1 MRTVALEPEVVDK
14 QKRSWKDVFWAL
26 ALILGLLGMLYP
38 VTSTLVNN
46 RYHAIIAERTRAEAA
61 QLPDHERDALWGAM
75 LAYNRDIT
83 AHPVSE
89 LSIGGDHTSPEY
101 RRYLGTG
108 LAAGQDQLAQ
118 VIIPSVGIALPVYH
132 GTSDGVLAKGAGH
145 LFGTTFPTGG
155 EGSNTAISAHT
166 GLVNASMFDNLPKLE
181 KGEDIYVHVLGRTLR
196 YQMVGSKVVPP
207 DSLDAIPLPGVPG
220 DHLYLITCTPYGLN
234 FNRLVVDAVRV
245 PMDEQAP
252 PGAETTNS
260 IIGWQWWMWLSV
272 GFALLVL
279 LLLLIPLLRRRRKE
293 EEDEDL

>member
-1 MRTVALEPEVVDK
+1 MAEEPEVVDK

-46 RYHAIIAERTRAEAA
+46 RYHAILAERTRAETA
-61 QLPDHERDALWGAM
+61 QLPDQERDGLWEAM
-75 LAYNRDIT
+75 LAYNQDIT

-89 LSIGGDHTSPEY
+89 LSIGGDHSSPDY

-108 LAAGQDQLAQ
+108 LAPGQDQLAQ
-118 VIIPSVGIALPVYH
+118 IIIPSVGIALPVYH
-132 GTSDGVLAKGAGH
+132 GTSDRVLAKGAGH

-166 GLVNASMFDNLPKLE
+166 GLVNASMFDNLPKLK
-181 KGEDIYVHVLGRTLR
+181 KGEDIYIHVLGRTLR

-207 DSLDAIPLPGVPG
+207 DSLDAIPLPGEPG

-245 PMDEQAP
+245 PVDEQAP
-252 PGAETTNS
+252 SPQTSNT

-279 LLLLIPLLRRRRKE
+279 LLLLIPLLLRRRKDE
-293 EEDEDL
+293 EHEDA

>member
-1 MRTVALEPEVVDK
+1 MAEEPEVVDR

-46 RYHAIIAERTRAEAA
+46 RYHAIIAERTRAETAR
-61 QLPDHERDALWGAM
+61 LPDQERDGLWEAM

-83 AHPVSE
+83 AQPVSE
-89 LSIGGDHTSPEY
+89 LSIGGDHTSPDY
-101 RRYLGTG
+101 RRYLDTG
-108 LAAGQDQLAQ
+108 LAPGQDQLAQ
-118 VIIPSVGIALPVYH
+118 IVIPSVGIALPVYH
-132 GTSDGVLAKGAGH
+132 GTSDRVLTKGAGH

-166 GLVNASMFDNLPKLE
+166 GLVNASMFDNLPKLK
-181 KGEDIYVHVLGRTLR
+181 KGEDIYIHVLGRTLR
-196 YQMVGSKVVPP
+196 YQMVDSKVVPP
-207 DSLDAIPLPGVPG
+207 DSLDAIPLPGEPG

-245 PMDEQAP
+245 PVDEQAP
-252 PGAETTNS
+252 NPQTSNT

-279 LLLLIPLLRRRRKE
+279 LLLLIPLLLRRRKDE
-293 EEDEDL
+293 EHEDA

>member
-1 MRTVALEPEVVDK
+1 MAEEPEVVDK

-46 RYHAIIAERTRAEAA
+46 RYHSIIAERTRAETA
-61 QLPDHERDALWGAM
+61 QLPDHERDRLWEEM
-75 LAYNRDIT
+75 RAYNRDIT
-83 AHPVSE
+83 ARPVSE
-89 LSIGGDHTSPEY
+89 LSIGGDNSSPDY

-108 LAAGQDQLAQ
+108 LAPGQDQLAQ
-118 VIIPSVGIALPVYH
+118 VVIPSVGIALPVYH
-132 GTSDGVLAKGAGH
+132 GTSDRVLTKGAGH

-166 GLVNASMFDNLPKLE
+166 GLVNASMFDNLPKLK
-181 KGEDIYVHVLGRTLR
+181 KGEDIYIHVLGRTLR

-207 DSLDAIPLPGVPG
+207 DSLDAIPLPGEPG

-245 PMDEQAP
+245 PVDEQAP
-252 PGAETTNS
+252 NPQTSNT

-279 LLLLIPLLRRRRKE
+279 LLLLIPLLLRRRKDE
-293 EEDEDL
+293 EHEDA

>member
-1 MRTVALEPEVVDK
+1 MAEEPQVVDK

-46 RYHAIIAERTRAEAA
+46 RYHSIIAERTRAEAA
-61 QLPDHERDALWGAM
+61 QLPDHERDKLWEEM
-75 LAYNRDIT
+75 LGYNRDIT
-83 AHPVSE
+83 AQPVSE
-89 LSIGGDHTSPEY
+89 LSIDGDHTSPDY

-108 LAAGQDQLAQ
+108 LAPGQDQLAQ
-118 VIIPSVGIALPVYH
+118 VVIPSVGIALPVYH

-145 LFGTTFPTGG
+145 LFGTTLPTGG

-166 GLVNASMFDNLPKLE
+166 GLVNASMFDNLPKLK
-181 KGEDIYVHVLGRTLR
+181 KGEDIYIHVLGRTLR

-207 DSLDAIPLPGVPG
+207 DSLDAIPLPGEPG

-234 FNRLVVDAVRV
+234 FNRLVVEAVRV
-245 PMDEQAP
+245 PVDEQAP
-252 PGAETTNS
+252 DPQTSNT
-260 IIGWQWWMWLSV
+260 ITGWQWWMWLSV

-279 LLLLIPLLRRRRKE
+279 LLLLIPLLLRRRKDE
-293 EEDEDL
+293 EHEDV

>member
-1 MRTVALEPEVVDK
+1 MAEEPEVVDK

-46 RYHAIIAERTRAEAA
+46 RYHAIIAERTRAETA
-61 QLPDHERDALWGAM
+61 QLPDRERDGLWEAM

-89 LSIGGDHTSPEY
+89 LSIGGDHTSPDY
-101 RRYLGTG
+101 RRYLDTG
-108 LAAGQDQLAQ
+108 LAPDQDQLAQ
-118 VIIPSVGIALPVYH
+118 IVIPSVGIALPVYH
-132 GTSDGVLAKGAGH
+132 GTSDGVLKKGAGH

-166 GLVNASMFDNLPKLE
+166 GLVNASMFDNLPKLK
-181 KGEDIYVHVLGRTLR
+181 KGEDIYIHVLGRTLR

-207 DSLDAIPLPGVPG
+207 DSLDAIPLPGEPG

-245 PMDEQAP
+245 PVDEQAP
-252 PGAETTNS
+252 NPQTSNT

-279 LLLLIPLLRRRRKE
+279 LLLLIPLLLRRRKDE
-293 EEDEDL
+293 EHEDA

>member
-1 MRTVALEPEVVDK
+1 MAGEPEVVDK
-14 QKRSWKDVFWAL
+14 RKRSWKDLFWAL

-46 RYHAIIAERTRAEAA
+46 RYHSIIAERTRAEAA
-61 QLPDHERDALWGAM
+61 QLPDHERDGLWEAM

-83 AHPVSE
+83 AQPVSE
-89 LSIGGDHTSPEY
+89 LSIGGDHTSPDY

-108 LAAGQDQLAQ
+108 LAPGQDQLAQ
-118 VIIPSVGIALPVYH
+118 VVIPSVGIALPVYH
-132 GTSDGVLAKGAGH
+132 GTSDDVLAKGAGH
-145 LFGTTFPTGG
+145 LFGTTLPTGG

-166 GLVNASMFDNLPKLE
+166 GLVNASMFDNLPKLK

-207 DSLDAIPLPGVPG
+207 DSLDAIPLPGEPG

-245 PMDEQAP
+245 PVDEQAP
-252 PGAETTNS
+252 NPQTSNT

-279 LLLLIPLLRRRRKE
+279 LLLLIPLLLRRRKDE
-293 EEDEDL
+293 EHEDA

>member
-1 MRTVALEPEVVDK
+1 MAGEPEVVEK
-14 QKRSWKDVFWAL
+14 QKRSWKDAFWAL

-46 RYHAIIAERTRAEAA
+46 RYHAIIAERTRAETA
-61 QLPDHERDALWGAM
+61 QLPGQERDGLWEAM

-83 AHPVSE
+83 AQPVSE
-89 LSIGGDHTSPEY
+89 LSIGGDHSSPDY

-108 LAAGQDQLAQ
+108 LAPGQDQLAQ
-118 VIIPSVGIALPVYH
+118 IVIPSVGIALPVYH
-132 GTSDGVLAKGAGH
+132 GTSDRVLAKGAGH

-166 GLVNASMFDNLPKLE
+166 GLVNASMFDNLPKLK
-181 KGEDIYVHVLGRTLR
+181 KGEDIYIHVLGRTLR

-207 DSLDAIPLPGVPG
+207 DSLDAIPLPGEPG

-245 PMDEQAP
+245 PVDEQAP
-252 PGAETTNS
+252 NPQTSNT

-279 LLLLIPLLRRRRKE
+279 LLLLIPLLLRRRKDE
-293 EEDEDL
+293 EHEDA

>member
-1 MRTVALEPEVVDK
+1 MAGEPEVVDK

-61 QLPDHERDALWGAM
+61 QLPDNERDGLWEEM

-83 AHPVSE
+83 TQPVSE
-89 LSIGGDHTSPEY
+89 LSIGGDHTSPDY

-108 LAAGQDQLAQ
+108 LAPGQDQLAQ
-118 VIIPSVGIALPVYH
+118 VVIPSVGIALPVYH

-145 LFGTTFPTGG
+145 LFGTTLPTGG

-166 GLVNASMFDNLPKLE
+166 GLVNASMFDNLPKLK
-181 KGEDIYVHVLGRTLR
+181 KGEDIYIHVLGRTLR

-207 DSLDAIPLPGVPG
+207 DSLDAIPLPGEPG

-245 PMDEQAP
+245 PVDEQMP
-252 PGAETTNS
+252 DPQTSNT

-279 LLLLIPLLRRRRKE
+279 LLLLIPLLLRRRKDE
-293 EEDEDL
+293 EHEDA

>member
-1 MRTVALEPEVVDK
+1 MAEEPEVVDR

-46 RYHAIIAERTRAEAA
+46 RYHSIIAERTRAETA
-61 QLPDHERDALWGAM
+61 QLPDQERDGLWEAM

-83 AHPVSE
+83 AQPVSE
-89 LSIGGDHTSPEY
+89 LSIGGDHTSPDY

-108 LAAGQDQLAQ
+108 LAPGQDQLAQ
-118 VIIPSVGIALPVYH
+118 IVIPSVGIALPVYH
-132 GTSDGVLAKGAGH
+132 GTSDRVLTKGAGH

-166 GLVNASMFDNLPKLE
+166 GLVNASMFDNLPKLK
-181 KGEDIYVHVLGRTLR
+181 KGEDIYIHVLGRTLR

-207 DSLDAIPLPGVPG
+207 DSLDAIPLPGEPG

-245 PMDEQAP
+245 PVDEQAP
-252 PGAETTNS
+252 NPQTSNT

-279 LLLLIPLLRRRRKE
+279 LLLLIPLLLRRRKDE
-293 EEDEDL
+293 EHEDA

>member
-1 MRTVALEPEVVDK
+1 MAEEPEVVDK

-46 RYHAIIAERTRAEAA
+46 RYHAILAERTRAETA
-61 QLPDHERDALWGAM
+61 QLPDRERDGLWEAM

-89 LSIGGDHTSPEY
+89 LSIGGDHTSPDY
-101 RRYLGTG
+101 RRYLDTG
-108 LAAGQDQLAQ
+108 LAPDQDQLAQ
-118 VIIPSVGIALPVYH
+118 IVIPSVGIALPVYH
-132 GTSDGVLAKGAGH
+132 GTSDGVLKKGAGH

-166 GLVNASMFDNLPKLE
+166 GLVNASMFDNLPKLK
-181 KGEDIYVHVLGRTLR
+181 KGEDIYIHVLGRTLR

-207 DSLDAIPLPGVPG
+207 DSLDAIPLPGEPG

-245 PMDEQAP
+245 PVDEQAP
-252 PGAETTNS
+252 NPQTSNT

-279 LLLLIPLLRRRRKE
+279 LLLLIPLLLRRRKDE
-293 EEDEDL
+293 EHEDA

>member
-1 MRTVALEPEVVDK
+1 MAGEPEVVDK

-46 RYHAIIAERTRAEAA
+46 RYHSIIAERTRAEAA
-61 QLPDHERDALWGAM
+61 QLPDQERDGLWEEM

-83 AHPVSE
+83 AQPVSE
-89 LSIGGDHTSPEY
+89 LSIGGDHTSPDY

-108 LAAGQDQLAQ
+108 LAPGQDQLAQ
-118 VIIPSVGIALPVYH
+118 VVIPSVGIALPVYH
-132 GTSDGVLAKGAGH
+132 GTSDDVLAKGAGH
-145 LFGTTFPTGG
+145 LFGTTLPTGG

-166 GLVNASMFDNLPKLE
+166 GLVNASMFDNLPKLK

-207 DSLDAIPLPGVPG
+207 DSLDAIPLPGEPG

-245 PMDEQAP
+245 PVDEQAP
-252 PGAETTNS
+252 NPQTSNT

-279 LLLLIPLLRRRRKE
+279 LLLLIPLLLRRRKDE
-293 EEDEDL
+293 EHEDA